1 MSTERT
7 FALTCWAGPHPAP
20 QALSSPKPLAQ
31 HTTHKPHVT
40 THPCQSAHTRL
51 SGASAA
57 AARCSCSSHNTRCSA
72 APRGH
77 TSHTVH
83 NTPCAKLVL
92 LPSRAAGI
100 AASSRPPHFAA
111 YDLQSLKVVHSST
124 KDSAPFASMRGS
136 SSATSC
142 ASAFNAEANPPRM
155 STCRPPRCRG
165 CKRHTWQEVVQ
176 IFPRASWRPA
186 LRDAPRPRSS
196 GQSLPPACCLCRSAG
211 LGRLMENPE

>member
-57 AARCSCSSHNTRCSA
+57 AARRSCSSHNTRCSA

-100 AASSRPPHFAA
+100 AASSRPPHLAA

-155 STCRPPRCRG
+155 SSSTMSWVQKAHMARG
-165 CKRHTWQEVVQ
+165 GADISSRIV
-176 IFPRASWRPA
+176 AA
-186 LRDAPRPRSS
+186 GAPGCAAATELWSVSAVSMLSLSQRGSGSS
-196 GQSLPPACCLCRSAG
+196 YGKP
-211 LGRLMENPE
+211 